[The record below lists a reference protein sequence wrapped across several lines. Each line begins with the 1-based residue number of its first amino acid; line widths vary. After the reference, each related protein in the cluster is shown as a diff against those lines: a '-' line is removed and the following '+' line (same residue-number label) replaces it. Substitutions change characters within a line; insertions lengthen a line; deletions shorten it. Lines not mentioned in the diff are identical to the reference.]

1 MNMRA
6 MPDDE
11 VESPPMNPRRQ
22 EIEQKLAV
30 LETKAKALAQRHG
43 RLAAGVAITAA
54 AAFGLGVLF
63 YRRRQKN
70 SVMRRVQS
78 AIPDSVWDVPEELV
92 AQLRKQVQRA
102 AKVL

>member
-1 MNMRA
+1 MNQ
-6 MPDDE
+6 
-11 VESPPMNPRRQ
+11 RRQ

-43 RLAAGVAITAA
+43 RLAVGVAITAA

-63 YRRRQKN
+63 YRRRQQN

-78 AIPDSVWDVPEELV
+78 AIPDSVWDLPEELV
-92 AQLRKQVQRA
+92 AQLKKQAQRA